1 MKRTYLDASVLIAAF
16 RGNDMLSR
24 RAMAILDDPGRQLV
38 VSDYV
43 RLEVLPKPTFLKRS
57 EEVEFMRAV
66 LDSAEDIVS
75 TRELTGK
82 ALEFASAHDMTP
94 VDALHV
100 GAAVVAQVDE
110 LVTLESPNKPMCKVR
125 EIPVRSLHSASR
137 PGS

>member
-66 LDSAEDIVS
+66 LDTAEDVVS

-100 GAAVVAQVDE
+100 AAAVVAQVDE
-110 LVTLESPNKPMCKVR
+110 LVTLESPDKPMCKVR